1 MRRREFLALVGG
13 TAAAWPLVAQ
23 AQQDG
28 RVRRI
33 GLLDAGDE
41 ADGFLRA
48 RWDALRA
55 GLATLG
61 WIEGRNVRFDLRF
74 SAGDSD
80 RRRILA
86 DELVRLAPDVIVVTG
101 GPAAQAARRRGP
113 TSAIFF
119 TTVVGHVATSRFR
132 E

>member
-13 TAAAWPLVAQ
+13 TAAVWPLVAQ

-33 GLLDAGDE
+33 GLLDAGGE

-61 WIEGRNVRFDLRF
+61 WIEGRHVRVDLGF

-86 DELVRLAPDVIVVTG
+86 GELVRLAPDGLGVTG
-101 GPAAQAARRRGP
+101 GSQTHG
-113 TSAIFF
+113 
-119 TTVVGHVATSRFR
+119 
-132 E
+132 